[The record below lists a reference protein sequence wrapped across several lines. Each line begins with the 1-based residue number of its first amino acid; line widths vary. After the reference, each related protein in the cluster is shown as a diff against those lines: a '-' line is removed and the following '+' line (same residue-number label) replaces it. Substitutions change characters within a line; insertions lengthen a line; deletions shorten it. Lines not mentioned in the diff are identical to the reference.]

1 MKESNPIK
9 CEICDRKFKS
19 LGSLQLH
26 LGSHRNIDLERYYI
40 NFINHN
46 ANTECRFCR
55 NPAQFKG
62 FTKGY
67 MRICKDIECYKKSIA
82 PFSKEYK
89 MMIDGLSEEEYE
101 KWSKEDREIKKRNT
115 EEGFRKKREKDKDF
129 DKKNSRY
136 CREYWINKGYS
147 EDESINLAHKEIQKN
162 RDKLKKILSNDP
174 NYMKG
179 KSWVSIDYWIKK
191 GYTREDAL
199 SVVSQKQKTF
209 SKEICIQKYGMSE
222 GERRWAERQKK
233 WLDKMDSKSDEEKLE
248 ILEKKMFLN
257 TKFSKNSQMLFN
269 MISSRFEKNISEQF
283 KYHEN
288 GTEEKIILEN
298 KYIFSVDFMYK
309 NKIIEFYGDYW
320 HFNPEIYKSDY
331 VTKRGGKTIK
341 AAAKWKMDGWRKSLL
356 EKNGYSIII
365 VWEKEFNEHP
375 CVVLEKC
382 IKFLTND

>member
-1 MKESNPIK
+1 
-9 CEICDRKFKS
+9 
-19 LGSLQLH
+19 
-26 LGSHRNIDLERYYI
+26 
-40 NFINHN
+40 
-46 ANTECRFCR
+46 
-55 NPAQFKG
+55 
-62 FTKGY
+62 
-67 MRICKDIECYKKSIA
+67 
-82 PFSKEYK
+82 
-89 MMIDGLSEEEYE
+89 
-101 KWSKEDREIKKRNT
+101 
-115 EEGFRKKREKDKDF
+115 
-129 DKKNSRY
+129 
-136 CREYWINKGYS
+136 
-147 EDESINLAHKEIQKN
+147 
-162 RDKLKKILSNDP
+162 
-174 NYMKG
+174 
-179 KSWVSIDYWIKK
+179 
-191 GYTREDAL
+191 
-199 SVVSQKQKTF
+199 
-209 SKEICIQKYGMSE
+209 MSE

-341 AAAKWKMDGWRKSLL
+341 AAAKWKMDGWRKNLL

-375 CVVLEKC
+375 YVVLEKC